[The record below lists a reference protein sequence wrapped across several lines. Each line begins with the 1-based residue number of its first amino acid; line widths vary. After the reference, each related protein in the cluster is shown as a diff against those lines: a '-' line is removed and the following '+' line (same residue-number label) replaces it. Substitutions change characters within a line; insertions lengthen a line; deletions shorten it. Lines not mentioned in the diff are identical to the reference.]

1 VLAYGPTEE
10 TFTKDN
16 LEKTFGGVLRHFVL
30 NGSDGGKPWPVGVMT
45 DDERP
50 LVLRDGRPVSGQ
62 SVTSEG
68 ADNDERPR

>member
-1 VLAYGPTEE
+1 
-10 TFTKDN
+10 
-16 LEKTFGGVLRHFVL
+16 VLRHFVL

-68 ADNDERPR
+68 AGNDERPR